1 MREILNNAK
10 SLREVILIF
19 GLNSN
24 GSGGYTNIKNKIKN
38 LGLETPNYN
47 YYGNGSKKNRKKNEE
62 IFIEHSTYP
71 RQKLKKRIINE
82 NLIPYKCD
90 KCNNLGNW
98 MDEPIILQLDHINGI
113 NDDNTLSNLRF
124 LCPNCHSQTETFSG
138 RNNKKEIV
146 KNKKERH
153 RKVERP
159 PYERLL
165 IEIQEF
171 GYCGTGR
178 KYGVSD
184 NAIRK

>member
-1 MREILNNAK
+1 MKVRNIYNKMKIMNIKTVTKDEMREILNNAK

-47 YYGNGSKKNRKKNEE
+47 YYGNGSKKNCKKNEE

-90 KCNNLGNW
+90 NCDNLGNW

-124 LCPNCHSQTETFSG
+124 LCPNCHSQTETF
-138 RNNKKEIV
+138 
-146 KNKKERH
+146 
-153 RKVERP
+153 
-159 PYERLL
+159 
-165 IEIQEF
+165 
-171 GYCGTGR
+171 
-178 KYGVSD
+178 
-184 NAIRK
+184 